1 MMQIDTNPFLA
12 AVMRAVRSDRPV
24 LRADQPFFN
33 RVEKVPAG
41 NYVEVWFRTGGCT
54 WDHVGGCT
62 MCNYGFGDA
71 ISAPAAVESVRTA
84 LKALTKP
91 ADELMVSPSGG
102 MWDPREV
109 PTDALTPIYKL
120 AAKAGPRRFFV
131 ETRAET
137 VSEERAHELKAALPD
152 TELAVELGLES
163 SHDAVLAFCVNKGSS
178 SKQFERA
185 AETLRA
191 QGIQVYANVSLG
203 TAFLDRPTAV
213 RDAVATVRWALSHGA
228 TNAVVFPLHVKP
240 FTLLEFL
247 HRHGRYLSVSLWDLV
262 EVLHVLGPELSPQV
276 EIAWYKSYYDTAD
289 KVTTSPVG
297 CARCTERLVAKLDH
311 YRATQRYEVVADLER
326 TRCECAV
333 PRMFE
338 TAPLPSDNQ
347 LASSVLDH
355 YAQLA
360 SMLDLGIAWRRF
372 APRLEPAVHRA
383 FQGYTATLAG
393 KTADVA

>member
-1 MMQIDTNPFLA
+1 MQIDTNPFLA
-12 AVMRAVRSDRPV
+12 AVMRAVRSDRPA

-33 RVEKVPAG
+33 RIEKVPAG

-54 WDHVGGCT
+54 WDHAGGCT
-62 MCNYGFGDA
+62 MCNYGFGDD
-71 ISAPAAVESVRTA
+71 IDLPTAVQSVRTA
-84 LKALTKP
+84 LETLTKP

-109 PTDALTPIYKL
+109 PTDALIPIYKL
-120 AAKAGPRRFFV
+120 AADAKPRRFFV

-137 VSEERAHELKAALPD
+137 VSEERVRELKKAFPD
-152 TELAVELGLES
+152 IELAVELGLES

-185 AETLRA
+185 AEVLRA
-191 QGIQVYANVSLG
+191 HGIHVYANVSLG

-213 RDAVATVRWALSHGA
+213 HDAVATVRWALSHGA

-247 HRHGRYLSVSLWDLV
+247 HRHGRYRSVSLWDLV
-262 EVLHVLGPELSPQV
+262 EVLYVLGPDLSPRV

-297 CARCTERLVAKLDH
+297 CDRCTERLVEELDH
-311 YRATQRYEVVADLER
+311 YRATQRYEVVAELEG
-326 TRCECAV
+326 TRCECGF
-333 PRMFE
+333 PRLFG
-338 TAPLPSDNQ
+338 TAPLPSDDQ

-355 YAQLA
+355 YALLA
-360 SMLDLGIAWRRF
+360 SRLHLGTAWRRF

-383 FQGYTATLAG
+383 FEGYSATLAG
-393 KTADVA
+393 ATADVA